1 LSVLSTDSAALDYAF
16 ARFRRDI
23 YAFALSRLRDRA
35 DAEEVTQQ
43 TFLDAAV
50 AFARGGAPRAIRP
63 WLFSVAQRRVADE
76 LRRRGRRV
84 LPADALVHQDAPV
97 EPGLAIALVGLSPED
112 RHLLFLRFVAER
124 THLEI
129 AAIVGCN
136 EAASKMRVS
145 RAARRLRR
153 ELDAGGDVEV

>member
-1 LSVLSTDSAALDYAF
+1 MLSTDSAALEYAF
-16 ARFRRDI
+16 ARFRSDI
-23 YAFALSRLRDRA
+23 YAFVLGRLHDRA

-50 AFARGGAPRAIRP
+50 AFARGAAPYAMRP

-84 LPADALVHQDAPV
+84 LPVAETVGQDAPV
-97 EPGLAIALVGLSPED
+97 EPRLASALERVSPED
-112 RHLLFLRFVAER
+112 RRLLYLRFVVER

-129 AAIVGCN
+129 AAVVGCN

-145 RAARRLRR
+145 RAAQRLRR
-153 ELDAGGDVEV
+153 ELDAGADV